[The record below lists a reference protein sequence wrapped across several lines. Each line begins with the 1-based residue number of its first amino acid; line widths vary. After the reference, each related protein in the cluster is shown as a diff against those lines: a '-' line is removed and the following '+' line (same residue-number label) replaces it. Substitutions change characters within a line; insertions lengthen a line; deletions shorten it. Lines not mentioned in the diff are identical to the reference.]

1 MEAGDDVRI
10 HSILSALARRYRVL
24 VFNLSSTV
32 EKPTLTFHNNLDS
45 LAYISLPR
53 RFYRLISK
61 LTGWRQHYDLNPL
74 MKLTQYID
82 ELLTVLTLRYIVK
95 KVNLLIVFGSMSL
108 FSFMTRL
115 VGNKKVIIVYDPLAN
130 YAQTLYLN
138 SRRGLLKLLRYGLYL
153 ALHKLEIGAS
163 DIVVYPSHVDLE
175 NARKMFRLRNTIIIP
190 NPPPICYESIEEYSR
205 LRTMRKDFDKPYFIL
220 LAGGRGKHN
229 EEAVKMTIEIFNEL
243 PPDKFR
249 LFITGPWQD
258 IKKLVRNPSIYLVGI
273 VSKERLKELLAVSD
287 YGLSPIFSHAAGT
300 FLKVLAYI
308 ASGLGIV
315 ASPQSLQGIDTALL
329 RTTKIF
335 FVRSY
340 EAYRNTILNIVLSS
354 LKSKQS
360 NEAGL
365 VQKLVILCSNVQDY
379 LAAQL
384 EMLIAGNQNA
394 MDT

>member
-1 MEAGDDVRI
+1 MKIVAYTYYNNPWKMEAGDDVRI
-10 HSILSALARRYRVL
+10 HSILSALARRYRIL

-32 EKPTLTFHNNLDS
+32 EKPTLTFHNNL
-45 LAYISLPR
+45 AYISLPR
-53 RFYRLISK
+53 RFYKLISK

-74 MKLTQYID
+74 MKLTHYID

-95 KVNLLIVFGSMSL
+95 NVDLLVVFGSMSL

-115 VGNKKVIIVYDPLAN
+115 VKNKKVIIVYDPLAN

-138 SRRGLLKLLRYGLYL
+138 SRRGLLKLPRYGLYL

-163 DIVVYPSHVDLE
+163 DIVVYPSQVDLE
-175 NARKMFRLRNTIIIP
+175 NARKMFGLRSTTIIP

-205 LRTMRKDFDKPYFIL
+205 LRAMRKDFDKPYFIL
-220 LAGGRGKHN
+220 IAGGRGKSN

-258 IKKLVRNPSIYLVGI
+258 MKKLVRNPSIYLVGI

-308 ASGLGIV
+308 ASGLNII
-315 ASPQSLQGIDTALL
+315 ASPQSLQGIDLAIHNRAVFVIKNVDEYKRAAERALKTSS
-329 RTTKIF
+329 RIKVT
-335 FVRSY
+335 
-340 EAYRNTILNIVLSS
+340 NIITCNERINLLERHIKELVER
-354 LKSKQS
+354 LKKCQ
-360 NEAGL
+360 
-365 VQKLVILCSNVQDY
+365 
-379 LAAQL
+379 
-384 EMLIAGNQNA
+384 
-394 MDT
+394 